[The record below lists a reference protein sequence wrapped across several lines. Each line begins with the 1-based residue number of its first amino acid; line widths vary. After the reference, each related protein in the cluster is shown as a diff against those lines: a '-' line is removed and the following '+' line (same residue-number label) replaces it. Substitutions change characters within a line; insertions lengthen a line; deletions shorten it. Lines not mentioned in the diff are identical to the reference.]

1 MPAAPVVAAVVVDYA
16 IGEAIVAAVG
26 SEILAATITGAI
38 GGGLG
43 AAATGG
49 DVEKGILGGAIS
61 GGVGRA
67 IGSALGATG
76 PVGEFGP
83 QIPEPSAI
91 QTALPGVSRESAR
104 ALTKGLSSAGGRL
117 AGALG
122 TGGDI
127 SQALKQ
133 AGTAGIAGGLSEFV
147 WGPTEKGDYAS
158 QAGKQATQYGISQL
172 LAGPST
178 QYVGPSGSRD
188 VSGSTTTTGEAAQA
202 PGPGSAALAQA
213 LRVDAGG
220 PLFGGDSEGRQR
232 KVWNVESLKLKD
244 ETGA

>member
-16 IGEAIVAAVG
+16 IGEAVVAAVG
-26 SEILAATITGAI
+26 SQILGATITGAI

-49 DVEKGILGGAIS
+49 DVERGILGGAIS
-61 GGVGRA
+61 GGVGSA
-67 IGSALGATG
+67 ISGALGATG
-76 PVGEFGP
+76 SVGEFGP

-91 QTALPGVSRESAR
+91 QTALPGVSRETAR
-104 ALTKGLSSAGGRL
+104 SLSKGLSSAGGRL

-122 TGGDI
+122 TGSDI

-133 AGTAGIAGGLSEFV
+133 AGTAGIAGGLSDFA
-147 WGPTEKGDYAS
+147 WGSTEKGDYAS
-158 QAGKQATQYGISQL
+158 QAGKQATQYGISKL

-188 VSGSTTTTGEAAQA
+188 VSSPATTTGEAPQT
-202 PGPGSAALAQA
+202 PGPGSSALAQA
-213 LRVDAGG
+213 LRTDAGG

-232 KVWNVESLKLKD
+232 RVWNVESLKLKD